1 MSSDMIDTAEV
12 AQASRRRRALGV
24 AGQVAGAIGV
34 GVSVILIVLLLLA
47 RGWVVETANDLAT
60 DVNMTIA
67 RADPLL
73 EIADRA
79 ILGVGERMNDLA
91 TAAEQVATTD
101 RPTPEALVPL
111 QERLSTLTERYL
123 VLREGYA
130 SLRAEV
136 ASAAD
141 RARTIAQLLPFIDV
155 PTGPRDAL
163 AAVDQRLQALDDRI
177 MSVVEAGGLGGAV
190 DQRAAAIAERARNAE
205 ASLADATAAI
215 DAIEARLVELQAK
228 VTGVAR
234 TVDNSSTIVTLVMIL
249 LLVYLAFLH
258 VVLFRVGRQYREPAA
273 A

>member
-1 MSSDMIDTAEV
+1 MTSDPIESTEV
-12 AQASRRRRALGV
+12 VTASRRRNALGV
-24 AGQVAGAIGV
+24 AGQVAGVIGIV
-34 GVSVILIVLLLLA
+34 VRGILIVLVLLA
-47 RGWVVETANDLAT
+47 RGWVVQTADDLAAG
-60 DVNMTIA
+60 VNTTIA

-79 ILGVGERMNDLA
+79 IDNVGERMNDLA

-141 RARTIAQLLPFIDV
+141 RARTIAQLLPFIDI

-163 AAVDQRLQALDDRI
+163 TAVDQRLQALDDRI
-177 MSVVEAGGLGGAV
+177 MGVVEAGGLGGAI
-190 DQRAAAIAERARNAE
+190 DQRAAAIAERARAAE
-205 ASLADATAAI
+205 ASLGDATAAI
-215 DAIEARLVELQAK
+215 AEIEARLVELQAK
-228 VTGVAR
+228 VTGVAQ
-234 TVDNSSTIVTLVMIL
+234 TVDNLSTIVTLLLIL

-258 VVLFRVGRQYREPAA
+258 VVLFRVGRQYREPPAA
-273 A
+273 